1 MSAKLCTGQC
11 AANNASQW
19 THWRFQGH
27 LWQWYLEPSLYGT
40 EIVTLGG
47 SRGPSISYYVPYL
60 SAMQLLL
67 PLPPAAHTPSM
78 QQQQQPAGRSS
89 ASPPA
94 DQPAQASF
102 SQQQPSAP
110 RSSSQQWHGGDA
122 APQAQQ
128 GISQQR
134 PAVLH
139 LASAGGKPSR
149 VYQVE
154 NDGQVQPLLELFDT
168 ELPFNRVPMHD
179 KVQELAASRLANGM
193 PGSILNSQPL
203 SELHPASWFSVAWYP
218 AYRIP
223 DAPLNGR
230 FLTFH
235 HLTPRP
241 VPGPSQPGPSLD
253 AFSIARDL
261 SLQAEPRAHPT
272 GALVQPVELP
282 VAGLKLCNLHGER
295 WLEPLNMDASLHG
308 SQQRSSNRGQTA
320 SLPPAILQNH
330 LNALQH
336 HAEYLA
342 RAQGLRLQGPEG
354 LELLHQ
360 RHPDFEFFQTRH

>member
-1 MSAKLCTGQC
+1 MYNADGKLHMLLPALTLCTEGMLFQLSTCPLYTLGTHMMHQCNPLSPQLPCTMSAKLCTGQC

-154 NDGQVQPLLELFDT
+154 NDGQVCFEQSVLLDKFALCSAPATVLATQLVACCLRMGAGVQSLLVAERLHACMA
-168 ELPFNRVPMHD
+168 LHD
-179 KVQELAASRLANGM
+179 LRNQTSLSR
-193 PGSILNSQPL
+193 
-203 SELHPASWFSVAWYP
+203 
-218 AYRIP
+218 
-223 DAPLNGR
+223 
-230 FLTFH
+230 
-235 HLTPRP
+235 
-241 VPGPSQPGPSLD
+241 
-253 AFSIARDL
+253 
-261 SLQAEPRAHPT
+261 PT
-272 GALVQPVELP
+272 SA
-282 VAGLKLCNLHGER
+282 
-295 WLEPLNMDASLHG
+295 
-308 SQQRSSNRGQTA
+308 
-320 SLPPAILQNH
+320 
-330 LNALQH
+330 
-336 HAEYLA
+336 
-342 RAQGLRLQGPEG
+342 
-354 LELLHQ
+354 
-360 RHPDFEFFQTRH
+360 